1 MLEIADTL
9 PHLQGLRKTMQPF
22 SEIPLSVL
30 DLAPIAQGHT
40 AADAFR
46 NTVTLAR
53 HVEALGYK
61 RFWLAEHH
69 NINGIASSATAVLI
83 GHVAANTRTIRV
95 GSGGVMLPNH
105 APLIIAEQFGTLETL
120 FPGRIDLGLGRAPG
134 SDGLTQRALGR
145 DPRSGMNFPALLDE
159 LRGFFRPAHPTQ
171 AVRAIPGEGLDI
183 PIWLLGSSD
192 FSARLAAELGL
203 PFSFAGH
210 FSPEGMAAMRLYR
223 QLFQPSQVLD
233 KPYAMIGVP
242 VIAADTDQEAQRQAT
257 TQQQKFLSLVRGRRL
272 QLQPP
277 VDDMSQ
283 LWNEWERA
291 AVAQRLG
298 AAIVGGPETVK
309 RELEALVD
317 RTQADEVMIVSDFY
331 DIQDRLRSYEIVASL
346 KHSQA
351 PRADR
356 ADTAVAQ

>member
-1 MLEIADTL
+1 MKPL
-9 PHLQGLRKTMQPF
+9 

-30 DLAPIAQGHT
+30 DLAPIAQGRT

-46 NTVTLAR
+46 NTVELAR
-53 HVEALGYK
+53 HVEALGYN

-83 GHVAANTRTIRV
+83 GHVAAHTRTIRV

-105 APLIIAEQFGTLETL
+105 ASLIIAEQFGTLESL

-134 SDGLTQRALGR
+134 SDGMTQRALGR
-145 DPRSGMNFPALLDE
+145 DPRSGMNFPAQLEE
-159 LRGFFRPAHPTQ
+159 LRGYFRPAHPTQ
-171 AVRAIPGEGLDI
+171 AVRAIPGEGLDV

-210 FSPEGMAAMRLYR
+210 FSPEGMAAMQLYR
-223 QLFQPSQVLD
+223 HLFKPSDTLD
-233 KPYAMIGVP
+233 RPYAMIGVP
-242 VIAADTDQEAQRQAT
+242 VIAADTDEEAQRQAT
-257 TQQQKFLSLVRGRRL
+257 TQQQKFLSVIRGHRL

-277 VDDMSQ
+277 VDDMSG
-283 LWNEWERA
+283 LWDEWEKA
-291 AVAQRLG
+291 AVQQRLG
-298 AAIVGGPETVK
+298 ASVVGGPETV
-309 RELEALVD
+309 RRGLESLIA

-331 DIQDRLRSYEIVASL
+331 DPADRLRSYEIVASL
-346 KHSQA
+346 KQSAAAAA
-351 PRADR
+351 PRAG
-356 ADTAVAQ
+356 TAVAP

>member
-1 MLEIADTL
+1 M
-9 PHLQGLRKTMQPF
+9 KPF
-22 SEIPLSVL
+22 SEIPFSVL
-30 DLAPIAQGHT
+30 DLAPIAQGRT

-46 NTVTLAR
+46 NTVALAR
-53 HVEALGYK
+53 HVEALGYN

-83 GHVAANTRTIRV
+83 GHVAAHTRTIRV

-134 SDGLTQRALGR
+134 SDGLTQRALRR
-145 DPRSGMNFPALLDE
+145 DARSGLEFPALLDE
-159 LRGFFRPAHPTQ
+159 LRAFLRPAHPTQ

-192 FSARLAAELGL
+192 YSARLAAELGL

-210 FSPEGMAAMRLYR
+210 FSPEGMAAMQLYR
-223 QLFQPSQVLD
+223 HLFKPSETLD

-242 VIAADTDQEAQRQAT
+242 VIAADTDEAARRQAT
-257 TQQQKFLSLVRGRRL
+257 TQEQKFLSLIRGHRL

-277 VDDMSQ
+277 VDDMSKV
-283 LWNEWERA
+283 WNDWEKA
-291 AVAQRLG
+291 AVQQKLG

-309 RELEALVD
+309 RELQALVA

-331 DIQDRLRSYEIVASL
+331 EPADRLRSYEILAAIKQSETA
-346 KHSQA
+346 A
-351 PRADR
+351 PAHPDR
-356 ADTAVAQ
+356 AVAQ

>member
-1 MLEIADTL
+1 MKALSDT
-9 PHLQGLRKTMQPF
+9 P
-22 SEIPLSVL
+22 ISVL
-30 DLAPIAQGHT
+30 DLAPIAQGRT

-46 NTVTLAR
+46 NSVALAR
-53 HVEALGYK
+53 HVEGLGYN
-61 RFWLAEHH
+61 RYWLAEHH

-83 GHVAANTRTIRV
+83 GHVAAHTKTIRV

-134 SDGLTQRALGR
+134 SDGLTQRALRR
-145 DPRSGMNFPALLDE
+145 DPRSGMEFPALLDE
-159 LRGFFRPAHPTQ
+159 LRAFFRPAHPTQ
-171 AVRAIPGEGLDI
+171 AVRAIPGEGVDV

-223 QLFQPSQVLD
+223 HLFKPSETLQ

-242 VIAADTDQEAQRQAT
+242 VIAADTDEEARRQST
-257 TQQQKFLSLVRGRRL
+257 TQQQKFLSLVRGNRL

-277 VDDMSQ
+277 VDDMESR
-283 LWNEWERA
+283 WNEWEKA
-291 AVAQRLG
+291 AVQQKLG
-298 AAIVGGPETVK
+298 ASIVGGPATVK
-309 RELEALVD
+309 QRLEALIAQ
-317 RTQADEVMIVSDFY
+317 TEADEVMIVSDFY
-331 DIQDRLRSYEIVASL
+331 DLADRQRSYEIVASL
-346 KHSQA
+346 KH
-351 PRADR
+351 
-356 ADTAVAQ
+356 DTAAAPASAAAAAAQ